1 MKKPKFNKL
10 ITLLLLLGTF
20 AFIME
25 AENRVSTFAKEELS
39 RWASLLPVKTPSPR
53 IESLNPYA
61 HQVSLLDVLQTD
73 SIKNQDSVVY

>member
-61 HQVSLLDVLQTD
+61 HQVSLLDVFQPD
-73 SIKNQDSVVY
+73 STENEDSVIY